1 MPEKY
6 WTISSNSKLLI
17 SMQNTLTI
25 DHPHHERGQQ
35 IFCQVIQFCNAICQ
49 LLHTI
54 AKCSPSI
61 LMQGKHKCD
70 ENVFST
76 SCVHSA
82 SSLEPVHIWISS
94 CFNHPIPNCLHCW
107 FTEHLKRL
115 FLGFICCVHY
125 LNIPFTEM
133 LVYAC
138 QLPCFF
144 YIT

>member
-82 SSLEPVHIWISS
+82 SSLQTCSHLALFLFQPSNSQLLTLLVHRT
-94 CFNHPIPNCLHCW
+94 PKK
-107 FTEHLKRL
+107 T
-115 FLGFICCVHY
+115 FLGFY
-125 LNIPFTEM
+125 LLCT
-133 LVYAC
+133 
-138 QLPCFF
+138 LPK
-144 YIT
+144 YPLY